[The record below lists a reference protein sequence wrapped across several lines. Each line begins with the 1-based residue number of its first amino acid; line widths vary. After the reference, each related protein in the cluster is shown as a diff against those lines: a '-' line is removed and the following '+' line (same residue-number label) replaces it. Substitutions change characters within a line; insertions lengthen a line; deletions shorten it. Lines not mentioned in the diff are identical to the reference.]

1 MVLIMNNILPVI
13 FTKGEIPVIGQR
25 VTGPVFNDDR
35 YINGTEICTSTVK
48 NLIVMNDEPN
58 RYSAMIVTQSGT
70 KYMVYT
76 KAPAAYKI

>member
-1 MVLIMNNILPVI
+1 MNQTAVI
-13 FTKGEIPVIGQR
+13 FTKGEVPVIGQR
-25 VTGPVFNDDR
+25 VTGLVFNDDR
-35 YINGTEICTSTVK
+35 YINGTEINTSTVS
-48 NLIVMNDEPN
+48 NLIVMNDDPN

>member
-1 MVLIMNNILPVI
+1 MNSILPVI
-13 FTKGEIPVIGQR
+13 FTKGAIPVIGQR

-35 YINGTEICTSTVK
+35 YINGVEINTSAVS
-48 NLIVMNDEPN
+48 NLIVMNDDPD

>member
-1 MVLIMNNILPVI
+1 MNQTAVI

-25 VTGPVFNDDR
+25 VTGPVFNHDR
-35 YINGTEICTSTVK
+35 YTNGTEICTSAVT
-48 NLIVMNDEPN
+48 NMIVMNDDPN